1 MQQLRKLCI
10 TLSLNLQ
17 TGLDYFLS
25 LSFFDLLDLCED
37 LREVSKE
44 YERKQ

>member
-1 MQQLRKLCI
+1 MHYTVVEFTDRPRLFSKPV
-10 TLSLNLQ
+10 
-17 TGLDYFLS
+17 
-25 LSFFDLLDLCED
+25 FFDLLDLCED